1 MISYLEGGECGET
14 LFLYM
19 ESLLDFVVH
28 SIAGVIFIPDHE
40 ETLKLARRVL
50 ERRGYHVWDTRDRRT
65 VIATPEGNPDLKAT
79 KDEETLWIEVKR
91 DTLPFVKQIEG
102 YSKLEGKT
110 ILLLGIDTSNIE
122 LWGIQDL
129 EAEPRSGDG

>member
-1 MISYLEGGECGET
+1 M
-14 LFLYM
+14 
-19 ESLLDFVVH
+19 
-28 SIAGVIFIPDHE
+28 PDHE
-40 ETLKLARRVL
+40 ETLRLAKRVL
-50 ERRGYHVWDTRDRRT
+50 ERRGYSVWDTRDRRT
-65 VIATPEGNPDLKAT
+65 VIATPEGNPDLRAT
-79 KDEETLWIEVKR
+79 KDGETLWIEVKR

-129 EAEPRSGDG
+129 EI